1 MTQLS
6 DFLEDTLIPAMFSEL
21 PKIFP
26 EMDFNKKTGGG
37 WKSHRKLDGSLSD
50 RTDKTVVTKK
60 VPHRAMEQGGDNISL
75 IDLYMRING
84 SQSFIKA
91 VEDIA
96 RTLGKQLPPLE
107 NSAEYEAYL
116 KKVDA
121 MEKAASAMQRDL
133 LTDAGKE
140 VAAYLRNVRGY
151 GEDFIEGA
159 ALGYVSKEMADR
171 LRPLFSY
178 KDSTGAERNNFNREI
193 GAVYQLAI
201 PYRSAGRLRG
211 FVFRCID
218 ESLLTKDGKRMG
230 KYVDAFI
237 SMKDSKNYHLFGLT
251 GLRLTQAR
259 DITIVEGEL
268 DALRAQFAGLEN
280 VVAVSG
286 NNLSSDA
293 LDEAR
298 KKGVRRVTMLLD
310 RDDTEQGRRN
320 TREKVKR
327 AVTTIKAAGLEA
339 FVATFEDGEEKM
351 DVDAFLRDHTGEE
364 LKTIISRANYG
375 ALAILDKIVY
385 DAIDRGE
392 ATPKNLDEMKA
403 QAYDLANDRHLCN
416 GMERDL
422 IIGSLANV
430 LTQVTGVEVSKDT
443 IMQEADDAVRDI
455 DERMR
460 VREYASTFRDASRMA
475 SDGDVAGA
483 LALIER
489 KEREI
494 GRAGREAEYAK
505 DMALPTDEDI
515 IGDFSEAP
523 TGVKTSFTFGQGNN
537 VQPFIIPSGALTYV
551 CGQPSHG
558 KSRLLENMAIDI
570 AKGAKDEAV
579 LYYSYEEDARSV
591 KMQLLNVF
599 ANMHISRNNINTI
612 KTYYKTGS
620 NAFFTGGTFEAFKEK
635 EREFFALLKSGRL
648 RVFHRNLD
656 GTELT
661 EHIRYF
667 NRNMRVKAVFID
679 YVQLIHKKGSRLQRK
694 DEIKEI
700 CEELMEVAVETGLP
714 IVLAAQLNR
723 SAKSPL
729 EMTVQNIAEASDI
742 EQSANVVMLIW
753 NSVVKPLPESTA
765 YYKGKDSKM
774 LTDDAKRLESIGFNI
789 GQHGKIYAILSK
801 NRGGERNIDT
811 VLDFNGNTGVISS
824 PMKEEPSLPFGD
836 NVEAVPGF

>member
-75 IDLYMRING
+75 IDLYIKKNG

-178 KDSTGAERNNFNREI
+178 KDSTGAERNSFNRDI
-193 GAVYQLAI
+193 GTVYQLAI

-237 SMKDSKNYHLFGLT
+237 SGKDSKNYHLFGLT

-293 LDEAR
+293 LDEAK

-570 AKGAKDEAV
+570 AKGATDEAV

-599 ANMHISRNNINTI
+599 ANMHLSRNNINTI

-824 PMKEEPSLPFGD
+824 PVNEEPSLPFGD